1 MPVLLALL
9 PVVALSFIAYAR
21 WRYVNRAMPPDPTD
35 DACVACGA
43 DQWRAVA
50 PDARRCTSC
59 GYESGP
65 GWLALRAGRGFELG
79 DVLLRLAE
87 EPICDELLSVGS
99 IAEIA
104 LDTVFAANE

>member
-1 MPVLLALL
+1 MPLLLALL
-9 PVVALSFIAYAR
+9 PVVALSLIAYAK
-21 WRYVNRAMPPDPTD
+21 WRHANRPSPPDATD

-43 DQWRAVA
+43 EQWHAVA
-50 PDARRCTSC
+50 PDARQCTSC

-79 DVLLRLAE
+79 DVLVRLAQ
-87 EPICDELLSVGS
+87 EPVCDELLSVGS

-104 LDTVFAANE
+104 VDTVFAANE